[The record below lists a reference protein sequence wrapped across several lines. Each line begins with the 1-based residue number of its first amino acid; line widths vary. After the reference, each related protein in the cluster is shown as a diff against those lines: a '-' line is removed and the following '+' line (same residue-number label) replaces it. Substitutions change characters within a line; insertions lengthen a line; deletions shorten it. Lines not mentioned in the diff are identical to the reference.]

1 MVDTIIYELANV
13 GLTLLFIV
21 LEGVVISWVGNKL

>member
-13 GLTLLFIV
+13 GLTLLFVLIV
-21 LEGVVISWVGNKL
+21 GVVIHWVGSKI

>member
-13 GLTLLFIV
+13 GLTLLFVV
-21 LEGVVISWVGNKL
+21 LAIVVINFVKDKI

>member
-1 MVDTIIYELANV
+1 MIDSIIYELANV

-21 LEGVVISWVGNKL
+21 LAGVVITWVGNRL

>member
-13 GLTLLFIV
+13 GLTLLFVVIA
-21 LEGVVISWVGNKL
+21 GVVIHWVGSKI

>member
-1 MVDTIIYELANV
+1 MDMIINELANV

-21 LEGVVISWVGNKL
+21 LALVIFNWLGDKI

>member
-1 MVDTIIYELANV
+1 MDLINELANV

-21 LEGVVISWVGNKL
+21 LAAIVINWLGDKL